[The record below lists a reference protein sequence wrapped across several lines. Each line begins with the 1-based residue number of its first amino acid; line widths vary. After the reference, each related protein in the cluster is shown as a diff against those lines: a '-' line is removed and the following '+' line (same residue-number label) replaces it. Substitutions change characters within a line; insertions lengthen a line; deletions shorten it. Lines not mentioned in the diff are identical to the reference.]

1 MRTTDASERSE
12 LLATTVESSPSAST
26 FTSGVSGRASKRN
39 TKIMVFAI
47 GCGAVV
53 GATVAAV
60 RETTTRARS
69 DRSGSSPPRLGSD
82 ADADAD
88 GGLGL
93 LVGGAT
99 FPQTYKL
106 APSGPAGDE
115 EYKTTEDNWA
125 LYHERG
131 DEDVKRATMY
141 DFTHWPTAELEEAV
155 MWVKGTSPEAYQ
167 AFDAIQTFP
176 EDYKLHAMRISQ
188 GLENVGPAFSHL
200 SVWLKAKKHEARAAI
215 IAAPDAYINAHCGPP
230 TEFDSFLLSFLLR
243 GPSQWDVLFLDRGE
257 RGVDARQLAAPEAL
271 FRNKAWDKSYILYK
285 NVAKIIGERLETEFY
300 MVSKRFLDGLT
311 SNLRQD
317 ALVDVNAWLNRG
329 CETGRLMCYSYT
341 AENWYEGATS
351 GRKAVM
357 PKPSAYAPITDD
369 YMIRH
374 KQQHST
380 AHSDTDGDAD
390 TTGETPSGDAPAT
403 TTRATTT
410 ESSSTSLQASSDK
423 PTPATPSAADSD
435 ALDAGDNATLVNIT
449 AAPPTPNPPLV
460 APPDAAAI
468 AALGAL
474 PRGSA
479 LRAAARVAEST
490 TVTFGAETGRYI

>member
-1 MRTTDASERSE
+1 MRTTTDASERSG
-12 LLATTVESSPSAST
+12 LLATAESSPSAEPSPSAST
-26 FTSGVSGRASKRN
+26 FTSVSGRASKRN

-47 GCGAVV
+47 GCGALV

-60 RETTTRARS
+60 RETANARN
-69 DRSGSSPPRLGSD
+69 DRSGSTPRLGSD
-82 ADADAD
+82 SN

-106 APSGPAGDE
+106 APSGPEGDKE
-115 EYKTTEDNWA
+115 FKTTEDNWA

-131 DEDVKRATMY
+131 DKDVKRATIY

-155 MWVKGTSPEAYQ
+155 MWVKGTAPEAYQ

-176 EDYKLHAMRISQ
+176 EDYKLHATRISQ

-300 MVSKRFLDGLT
+300 MVSERFLDSLT

-317 ALVDVNAWLNRG
+317 ALIDVNAWLNRG
-329 CETGRLMCYSYT
+329 CETGRLTCYSYT

-357 PKPSAYAPITDD
+357 PKPSSYAPITDD

-374 KQQHST
+374 KQQQEQHST
-380 AHSDTDGDAD
+380 SHSDDVD
-390 TTGETPSGDAPAT
+390 TGETPSDDASAA
-403 TTRATTT
+403 TTRATTA
-410 ESSSTSLQASSDK
+410 ESSSTSLQASSA
-423 PTPATPSAADSD
+423 TPSTPSTPSAADN

-449 AAPPTPNPPLV
+449 TTPTTPPLV

-468 AALGAL
+468 AALGAS
-474 PRGSA
+474 PQSAA
-479 LRAAARVAEST
+479 LRAARVAAST
-490 TVTFGAETGRYI
+490 TVTFGAETSRYI

>member
-12 LLATTVESSPSAST
+12 LLATTVESSPPAST
-26 FTSGVSGRASKRN
+26 FTTSGVSGRASKRN

-47 GCGAVV
+47 GCGALV

-60 RETTTRARS
+60 RETANARN
-69 DRSGSSPPRLGSD
+69 DRSGSTPRLGSD
-82 ADADAD
+82 SD

-131 DEDVKRATMY
+131 DKDVKRATMY

-176 EDYKLHAMRISQ
+176 EDYKLHATRISQ

-300 MVSKRFLDGLT
+300 MVSKRFLDSLT

-317 ALVDVNAWLNRG
+317 ALIDVNAWLNRG
-329 CETGRLMCYSYT
+329 CETGRLTCYSYT

-357 PKPSAYAPITDD
+357 PKPSSYAPITDD

-374 KQQHST
+374 KQQQHEEHST
-380 AHSDTDGDAD
+380 AQSDDAD
-390 TTGETPSGDAPAT
+390 ASETPSGDASAA
-403 TTRATTT
+403 TTRATTA
-410 ESSSTSLQASSDK
+410 ESSSTSLQASS
-423 PTPATPSAADSD
+423 TTASS

-449 AAPPTPNPPLV
+449 TAPTTTPPLV

-468 AALGAL
+468 AALGAS
-474 PRGSA
+474 PRGAA
-479 LRAAARVAEST
+479 LRAARVAAST
-490 TVTFGAETGRYI
+490 TVTFGAETNRYI

>member
-1 MRTTDASERSE
+1 
-12 LLATTVESSPSAST
+12 
-26 FTSGVSGRASKRN
+26 
-39 TKIMVFAI
+39 MVFAI
-47 GCGAVV
+47 GCGALV

-60 RETTTRARS
+60 RETTRARNNHS
-69 DRSGSSPPRLGSD
+69 RSTPRLGG
-82 ADADAD
+82 DADAD

-106 APSGPAGDE
+106 APSGPEGDE

-131 DEDVKRATMY
+131 DQDVKRAVMY

-155 MWVKGTSPEAYQ
+155 MWVKGTSLEAYQ

-200 SVWLKAKKHEARAAI
+200 SAWLKAKKHEARAAI
-215 IAAPDAYINAHCGPP
+215 IAAPNAYINTHCGPP

-271 FRNKAWDKSYILYK
+271 FRNKGWDKSYILYK

-300 MVSKRFLDGLT
+300 MVSKHFLDGLT

-329 CETGRLMCYSYT
+329 CETDRLTCYSYT

-351 GRKAVM
+351 ARKAVM
-357 PKPSAYAPITDD
+357 SKPSSYAPITDD

-374 KQQHST
+374 KQQQQQQQST
-380 AHSDTDGDAD
+380 AHSGDAD
-390 TTGETPSGDAPAT
+390 ADNTGETPNDDETAA

-410 ESSSTSLQASSDK
+410 ESSSTSLQASSA
-423 PTPATPSAADSD
+423 PATPATR
-435 ALDAGDNATLVNIT
+435 NATLVNIT
-449 AAPPTPNPPLV
+449 TAPTTPPFV
-460 APPDAAAI
+460 ARPDAAAT
-468 AALGAL
+468 AALGAS
-474 PRGSA
+474 PQSTA
-479 LRAAARVAEST
+479 LRAAPIAAST
-490 TVTFGAETGRYI
+490 TVTFGVETGRYI

>member
-1 MRTTDASERSE
+1 MRTTDASERSG
-12 LLATTVESSPSAST
+12 LLATTADSSPSDAEPSSAST
-26 FTSGVSGRASKRN
+26 FTSVSGRASKRN

-47 GCGAVV
+47 GCGALV

-69 DRSGSSPPRLGSD
+69 DRSGSSTPRLGS
-82 ADADAD
+82 DADAD

-215 IAAPDAYINAHCGPP
+215 IAAPNAYINAHCGPP

-317 ALVDVNAWLNRG
+317 ALIDVNAWLNRG
-329 CETGRLMCYSYT
+329 CETGRLTCYSYT

-357 PKPSAYAPITDD
+357 PKPSSYAPITDD

-374 KQQHST
+374 KQQEQHST
-380 AHSDTDGDAD
+380 SHSDDVD
-390 TTGETPSGDAPAT
+390 TGETPSGDASAA
-403 TTRATTT
+403 TTRATTA
-410 ESSSTSLQASSDK
+410 ESSSTSLQASS
-423 PTPATPSAADSD
+423 ATPSTPSTRSAADN
-435 ALDAGDNATLVNIT
+435 ALDAADNATLVNIT
-449 AAPPTPNPPLV
+449 TAPTTPPLV

-474 PRGSA
+474 PQSAA
-479 LRAAARVAEST
+479 LRAARVAAST